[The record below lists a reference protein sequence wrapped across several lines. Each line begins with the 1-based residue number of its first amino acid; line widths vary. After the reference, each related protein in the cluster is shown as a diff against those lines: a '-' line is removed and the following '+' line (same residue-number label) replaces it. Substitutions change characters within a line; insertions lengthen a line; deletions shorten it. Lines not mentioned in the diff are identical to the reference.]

1 MSVVRWGVL
10 GVASIAVRQVVPAIK
25 ASRHGVVTAI
35 ASRDAER
42 ARVNAAKLG
51 VDAWCGSY
59 DELLQ
64 RADVD
69 AVYVPLPNH
78 LHVPWSIR
86 ALEAGKH
93 VLCEKPIALNAPEAR
108 ALDDAARAH
117 SGLKVMEAFMYRFHP
132 QWVRAQSLVRDGAIG
147 PIGTVQTFFSYF
159 NDDAANVRN
168 IAQMGGG
175 ALMDIGCYGISL
187 SRFLFG
193 REPVRVLGHM
203 EFDPRFGTDRLTSAV
218 LDFGGGSGTF
228 TCATQLARHQRV
240 NIVGARGRIEIEIP
254 FNAPGDRRCHLYL
267 QRGDETEEI
276 TFEPCN
282 QYTVQADRFALAV
295 LNDSPVPTP
304 LDDAVRNMCVID
316 AVAKSART
324 GAWTEP

>member
-10 GVASIAVRQVVPAIK
+10 GAASIAVRQVVPAIK
-25 ASRHGVVTAI
+25 ASKHGVVTAI

-42 ARVNAAKLG
+42 ARESAARLG
-51 VDAWCGSY
+51 VPAWCGSY

-64 RADVD
+64 RTDVD

-108 ALDDAARAH
+108 VLHDASRAH
-117 SGLKVMEAFMYRFHP
+117 PGLKVMEAFMYRFHP
-132 QWVRAQSLVRDGAIG
+132 QWARAQALVRNGAIG
-147 PIGTVQTFFSYF
+147 PLGTVQTFFSYF
-159 NDDAANVRN
+159 NEDAANVRN

-203 EFDPRFGTDRLTSAV
+203 EFDARFGTDRLTSAI
-218 LDFGGGSGTF
+218 LDFDGGSGTF
-228 TCATQLARHQRV
+228 TCATQLTRHQRV
-240 NIVGARGRIEIEIP
+240 NIVGAHGRIEIEIP
-254 FNAPGDRRCHLYL
+254 FNAPSDRACRMHL

-282 QYTVQADRFALAV
+282 QYTLQADRFALAV

-316 AVAKSART
+316 AVATSART
-324 GAWTEP
+324 GSWVQP

>member
-42 ARVNAAKLG
+42 ARLSAAQLG
-51 VDAWCGSY
+51 VGAWCGSY
-59 DELLQ
+59 AELLQ
-64 RADVD
+64 RTDVD

-93 VLCEKPIALNAPEAR
+93 VLCEKPIALSAPEAR
-108 ALDDAARAH
+108 VLQDASRAH
-117 SGLKVMEAFMYRFHP
+117 PRLKVMEAFMYRFHP

-147 PIGTVQTFFSYF
+147 PLGTVQTFFSYF

-203 EFDPRFGTDRLTSAV
+203 EFDPRFGTDRLTSAI
-218 LDFGGGSGTF
+218 LDFDGGNGTF
-228 TCATQLARHQRV
+228 TCATQLVRHQRV
-240 NIVGARGRIEIEIP
+240 NIVGAHGRIEIEIP
-254 FNAPGDRRCHLYL
+254 FNAPSDRPSRMFL
-267 QRGDETEEI
+267 QHGAETEAI
-276 TFEPCN
+276 TIEASN
-282 QYTVQADRFALAV
+282 QYTLQADHFALAV

-316 AVAKSART
+316 AVATSART
-324 GAWTEP
+324 GSWAEP